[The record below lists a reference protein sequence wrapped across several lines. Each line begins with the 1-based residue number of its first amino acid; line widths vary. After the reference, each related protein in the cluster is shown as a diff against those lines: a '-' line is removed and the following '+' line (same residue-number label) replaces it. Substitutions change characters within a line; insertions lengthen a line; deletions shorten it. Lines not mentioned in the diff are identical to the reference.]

1 MLPLSEFDVVTLSAS
16 AIRVMHRDEHH
27 IYEFALV
34 DDGCGRRV
42 VSRGP
47 AIVFG
52 RKGRVAAWGLLDEAE
67 CAARAAAQQCGFVD

>member
-1 MLPLSEFDVVTLSAS
+1 MPISEFDVVTLSTS

-27 IYEFALV
+27 VYEFALV

-52 RKGRVAAWGLLDEAE
+52 RPGRVAAWGLIADAE
-67 CAARAAAQQCGFVD
+67 CAARNAAREFGFTD

>member
-1 MLPLSEFDVVTLSAS
+1 MPISEFEVVTLSAA

-27 IYEFALV
+27 VYEFALV

-47 AIVFG
+47 TIVFAQPG
-52 RKGRVAAWGLLDEAE
+52 KVAAWGLIAAAE
-67 CAARAAAQQCGFVD
+67 CAARSAAREFGFAD

>member
-1 MLPLSEFDVVTLSAS
+1 MPISEFDVVTLSTS
-16 AIRVMHRDEHH
+16 AIRVMHRNEHH
-27 IYEFALV
+27 VYEFALI

-52 RKGRVAAWGLLDEAE
+52 RPGKVAAWGLIADAE
-67 CAARAAAQQCGFVD
+67 CAARRAAREFGFTD